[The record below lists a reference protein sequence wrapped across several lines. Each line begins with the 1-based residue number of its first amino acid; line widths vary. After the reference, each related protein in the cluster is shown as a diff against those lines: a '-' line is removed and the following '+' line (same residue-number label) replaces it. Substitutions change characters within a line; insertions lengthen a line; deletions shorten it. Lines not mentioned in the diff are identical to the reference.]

1 MLFESYHGHQDRE
14 GKNEYRGSR
23 ENVSKVIMDNLKKI
37 GIYDSE
43 HDLYKIDIKELN
55 CFLVI
60 YCGENRSL
68 DFHYFTDEG
77 PQELETDEG
86 FEILI
91 GYIEDDYQYIMKNFK

>member
-1 MLFESYHGHQDRE
+1 MLFESYHGHHDRE
-14 GKNEYRGSR
+14 GKNEYSGSR

-43 HDLYKIDIKELN
+43 NDLYKIDIKELN

-60 YCGENRSL
+60 YGNEKRSL
-68 DFHYFTDEG
+68 DFHYFTDE
-77 PQELETDEG
+77 ELEIDEK

-91 GYIEDDYQYIMKNFK
+91 GYVEDDYQYIIKNFS